1 MAQGNSVDSDHS
13 TADSVVN
20 GTAIGSWKDRSPS
33 TNHATQ
39 GTISNRPTYVANGL
53 NGKGICY
60 TASASSD
67 ITGDSSIRTIVSV
80 LRQAGGQ
87 TSTSKPFGGNLFA
100 NSSGKFVCNAK
111 VVA

>member
-1 MAQGNSVDSDHS
+1 MRAAGTVTITTSQAGNASYNPAPNATQTFTVGYFNLFANSLPGLKLWLDGNSVDGDHS

-53 NGKGICY
+53 NGKGILNY
-60 TASASSD
+60 TAS
-67 ITGDSSIRTIVSV
+67 
-80 LRQAGGQ
+80 QA
-87 TSTSKPFGGNLFA
+87 LI
-100 NSSGKFVCNAK
+100 
-111 VVA
+111 